1 MLHAESPRARLW
13 REVRATTLLSA
24 PLVVGQLSSM
34 GMNVVD
40 TWLAGRHGTQTLAAI
55 GVGAPA
61 WSVVILLCIGVLMA
75 VPPSVAQLDGAGRRA
90 EIGPLFRQALWL
102 ALALGLALFLVIRT
116 APRVLAGF
124 IAPEVMPGVAGFLTG
139 IGWGAPALAFYFCLR
154 YLAEG
159 VAWTVPTMAIGAG
172 GLALLLPVGWGL
184 MEGWGP
190 VPGLGAYGL
199 GLATALVLWT
209 QVACFVLVLARSRRC
224 ADLALFA
231 RFERPDPRAI
241 GALLRLGVPMGIAI
255 FMEGSLFVATALLI
269 ATLGTT
275 AIAAHQV
282 AILAASAT
290 FMVPLGVAMGTTVRV
305 GQAKGAGDPEGVR
318 WAARAGW
325 TVGVATQTLSALLLA
340 LGGAWIAALFTRD
353 PAVVALAATLM
364 LFAAVFQ
371 YTDGLQAISAGA
383 LRGLKDTR
391 IPAWITVL
399 SYWGLGLPVAIGL
412 GGIGAEG
419 GARIVFGLGWGPTGY
434 WTGLIVGLSAAA
446 VLLTWR
452 FLTRSSRDLR
462 AVTAATPS
470 G

>member
-1 MLHAESPRARLW
+1 
-13 REVRATTLLSA
+13 
-24 PLVVGQLSSM
+24 
-34 GMNVVD
+34 
-40 TWLAGRHGTQTLAAI
+40 
-55 GVGAPA
+55 
-61 WSVVILLCIGVLMA
+61 
-75 VPPSVAQLDGAGRRA
+75 
-90 EIGPLFRQALWL
+90 
-102 ALALGLALFLVIRT
+102 
-116 APRVLAGF
+116 
-124 IAPEVMPGVAGFLTG
+124 
-139 IGWGAPALAFYFCLR
+139 
-154 YLAEG
+154 
-159 VAWTVPTMAIGAG
+159 
-172 GLALLLPVGWGL
+172 
-184 MEGWGP
+184 
-190 VPGLGAYGL
+190 
-199 GLATALVLWT
+199 
-209 QVACFVLVLARSRRC
+209 
-224 ADLALFA
+224 
-231 RFERPDPRAI
+231 
-241 GALLRLGVPMGIAI
+241 
-255 FMEGSLFVATALLI
+255 
-269 ATLGTT
+269 
-275 AIAAHQV
+275 
-282 AILAASAT
+282 
-290 FMVPLGVAMGTTVRV
+290 
-305 GQAKGAGDPEGVR
+305 VR